1 MVKQWQVAICYLQ
14 SAISYCYLL
23 LGLLLALLLCYC
35 YLLFYQ
41 LAIKPILLLFYCAID
56 CYCYKENIIV
66 NALKEYLRTN
76 KIKNST
82 LATEMGVTT
91 VTMCNAIAEKTEFR
105 AKNLKVL
112 LDYCVPFEIIR
123 ERMKRLYDEKR
134 IAEKYGNRNAETET
148 ESETEAEFETETET
162 WD

>member
-1 MVKQWQVAICYLQ
+1 M
-14 SAISYCYLL
+14 
-23 LGLLLALLLCYC
+23 
-35 YLLFYQ
+35 
-41 LAIKPILLLFYCAID
+41 
-56 CYCYKENIIV
+56 

-82 LATEMGVTT
+82 LAAEMSITT

-134 IAEKYGNRNAETET
+134 IAEKYGNAET
-148 ESETEAEFETETET
+148 ESEIEAEFETETKT

>member
-1 MVKQWQVAICYLQ
+1 M
-14 SAISYCYLL
+14 
-23 LGLLLALLLCYC
+23 
-35 YLLFYQ
+35 
-41 LAIKPILLLFYCAID
+41 
-56 CYCYKENIIV
+56 

-82 LATEMGVTT
+82 LAAEMGVTT
-91 VTMCNAIAEKTEFR
+91 VTMCNAIAEKAEFR
-105 AKNLKVL
+105 AGNLKVL

-134 IAEKYGNRNAETET
+134 IAEKYGNGNGNAETET
-148 ESETEAEFETETET
+148 ETEAEFEAETET

>member
-1 MVKQWQVAICYLQ
+1 M
-14 SAISYCYLL
+14 
-23 LGLLLALLLCYC
+23 
-35 YLLFYQ
+35 
-41 LAIKPILLLFYCAID
+41 
-56 CYCYKENIIV
+56 

-82 LATEMGVTT
+82 LAAEMGVTT
-91 VTMCNAIAEKTEFR
+91 VTMCNAIAEKAEFR
-105 AKNLKVL
+105 AGNLKVL

-134 IAEKYGNRNAETET
+134 IAEKYGNGNGNGNAETET
-148 ESETEAEFETETET
+148 EIEAEFEAETET

>member
-1 MVKQWQVAICYLQ
+1 M
-14 SAISYCYLL
+14 
-23 LGLLLALLLCYC
+23 
-35 YLLFYQ
+35 
-41 LAIKPILLLFYCAID
+41 
-56 CYCYKENIIV
+56 

-82 LATEMGVTT
+82 LAAEMGVTT
-91 VTMCNAIAEKTEFR
+91 VTMCNAIAEKAEFR
-105 AKNLKVL
+105 AGNLKIL

-134 IAEKYGNRNAETET
+134 IAEKYGNGNGNAET

>member
-1 MVKQWQVAICYLQ
+1 MIKQWQVAICYLQ

-23 LGLLLALLLCYC
+23 LGLLLA
-35 YLLFYQ
+35 
-41 LAIKPILLLFYCAID
+41 
-56 CYCYKENIIV
+56 YKENIIV

-82 LATEMGVTT
+82 LAAEMGVTT
-91 VTMCNAIAEKTEFR
+91 VTMCNAIAEKAEFR
-105 AKNLKVL
+105 AGNLKIL

-134 IAEKYGNRNAETET
+134 IAEKYGNGNGNAETET
-148 ESETEAEFETETET
+148 EIEAEFEAETET

>member
-1 MVKQWQVAICYLQ
+1 
-14 SAISYCYLL
+14 
-23 LGLLLALLLCYC
+23 
-35 YLLFYQ
+35 
-41 LAIKPILLLFYCAID
+41 
-56 CYCYKENIIV
+56 
-66 NALKEYLRTN
+66 
-76 KIKNST
+76 
-82 LATEMGVTT
+82 MGVTT

-105 AKNLKVL
+105 AGNLKVL

-134 IAEKYGNRNAETET
+134 IAEKYGNGNTETESEI

>member
-1 MVKQWQVAICYLQ
+1 M
-14 SAISYCYLL
+14 
-23 LGLLLALLLCYC
+23 
-35 YLLFYQ
+35 
-41 LAIKPILLLFYCAID
+41 
-56 CYCYKENIIV
+56 
-66 NALKEYLRTN
+66 NALKDYLRAN

-82 LATEMGVTT
+82 LAAEMGVTT

-105 AKNLKVL
+105 AGNLKVL

-134 IAEKYGNRNAETET
+134 IAEKYGNGNAETE
-148 ESETEAEFETETET
+148 SEIEAKIEAEFEAETET

>member
-1 MVKQWQVAICYLQ
+1 M
-14 SAISYCYLL
+14 
-23 LGLLLALLLCYC
+23 
-35 YLLFYQ
+35 
-41 LAIKPILLLFYCAID
+41 
-56 CYCYKENIIV
+56 
-66 NALKEYLRTN
+66 NALKEYLRAN

-91 VTMCNAIAEKTEFR
+91 VTMCNAIAEKAEFR
-105 AKNLKVL
+105 AGNLKIL

-134 IAEKYGNRNAETET
+134 IAEKYGNRNAETE
-148 ESETEAEFETETET
+148 SEIKTEFETETET